1 MPDDIRADP
10 VYMQLYEKTRQV
22 TRSNLHD
29 LTRQTSRPA
38 FTEADFTAVV
48 VGMRLNAVGG
58 LLITLETSGSEKDN
72 GWPLSDASTSGEEI
86 QIHATRKA

>member
-1 MPDDIRADP
+1 M
-10 VYMQLYEKTRQV
+10 
-22 TRSNLHD
+22 
-29 LTRQTSRPA
+29 
-38 FTEADFTAVV
+38 V